1 MAIPSAQVHAAIEGR
16 FAGRVAL
23 VVGGAS
29 GMGAAQA
36 RRCAAEGA
44 FVCVADVQEDL
55 GRAVVAELGPQAA
68 FVALDVASE
77 EAWPEAVVAVAAAA
91 GRAPDV
97 LLYNA
102 GIARFGPIRT
112 MALEDFRAVL
122 EVNLVG
128 AFLALRAVSPAMAD
142 AGGGAIVLNSSLD
155 GLGSHA

>member
-1 MAIPSAQVHAAIEGR
+1 MAIPSAQVHAAVDGR

-44 FVCVADVQEDL
+44 FVCVADVQADL
-55 GRAVVAELGPQAA
+55 GRAVVADLGPDAA
-68 FVALDVASE
+68 FVALDVTDEQAG
-77 EAWPEAVVAVAAAA
+77 PEALAAVAAAA
-91 GRAPDV
+91 GRSPDV

-112 MALEDFRAVL
+112 MALED
-122 EVNLVG
+122 
-128 AFLALRAVSPAMAD
+128 
-142 AGGGAIVLNSSLD
+142 
-155 GLGSHA
+155 